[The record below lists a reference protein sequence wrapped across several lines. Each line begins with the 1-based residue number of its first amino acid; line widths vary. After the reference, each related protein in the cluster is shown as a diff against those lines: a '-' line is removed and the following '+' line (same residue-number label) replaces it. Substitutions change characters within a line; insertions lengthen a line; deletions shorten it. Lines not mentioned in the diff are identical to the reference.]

1 MSMPTRRFLLTALL
15 TVSALALPS
24 SARADVSESPPSVQ
38 ITAPADGDMVAS
50 PLDVT
55 LQVYE
60 GDFGLDRV
68 ELRVDGSTVA
78 TLSEAPWTF
87 TGVALGEGM
96 HELVAVAIVPGGDE
110 YPSPTV
116 QVAVLDDG
124 AADDTAKG
132 CAVTPASGLGGLAL
146 ASLVL
151 FGLVGVRRRA

>member
-1 MSMPTRRFLLTALL
+1 MPMPTRRFLVASLL
-15 TVSALALPS
+15 SLAALALPG
-24 SARADVSESPPSVQ
+24 SAHADVSESPPSVQ

-55 LQVYE
+55 LQVFE
-60 GDFGLDRV
+60 GDFGLDRI

-78 TLSEAPWTF
+78 MLSEAPWTF
-87 TGVALGEGM
+87 TGVTLDEGM
-96 HELVAVAIVPGGDE
+96 HELAAVAIVPGGDE
-110 YPSPTV
+110 YPSATV
-116 QVAVLDDG
+116 QVAVLGDG

-132 CAVTPASGLGGLAL
+132 CAVTPAGGLGGLAL